1 MLALPTAM
9 EACKAVKILNQPR
22 ANLNNLTIQNI
33 SASLTTAKPEYGVM
47 LNNIDAKLPVVM
59 KAASN
64 FFKGHSQFMNVTL
77 DVTTLTPLRSICQ
90 SLAEVEKTRAALQ
103 ENHFKLKKDNIE
115 CRRKE
120 AKLAETT
127 DPFDREL
134 LELEIIEA
142 KANAAS
148 MQNYVEG
155 AVRKLNFFINQY
167 ENILKK
173 IGKTEITEE
182 DYELEEKRYHVMTC
196 MKQGLN
202 AARARGG
209 VIDEGNMIYLFD
221 LGINAAQAQAEV
233 YAYLRMEE
241 EMISNG
247 QAPTHEMTV
256 HWLEACADKF
266 QDCAEKFASNRGFA
280 VLDRQSLVNTP
291 QLESK

>member
-134 LELEIIEA
+134 LELEII
-142 KANAAS
+142 
-148 MQNYVEG
+148 
-155 AVRKLNFFINQY
+155 
-167 ENILKK
+167 
-173 IGKTEITEE
+173 
-182 DYELEEKRYHVMTC
+182 VMTC

>member
-1 MLALPTAM
+1 MN
-9 EACKAVKILNQPR
+9 E
-22 ANLNNLTIQNI
+22 LTIKNI
-33 SASLTTAKPEYGVM
+33 STSLTTVKPEYSVM
-47 LNNIDAKLPVVM
+47 LNNIDVKLPAVM
-59 KAASN
+59 KTATN
-64 FFKGHSQFMNVTL
+64 FYKGHSQFMNVTL
-77 DVTTLTPLRSICQ
+77 DVTTLTPLRSIYQ
-90 SLAEVEKTRAALQ
+90 SLAEIEQTRAALQ
-103 ENHFKLKKDNIE
+103 DNHFKLKKAEIE

-120 AKLAETT
+120 SMLAETT

-142 KANAAS
+142 RAGAFSN
-148 MQNYVEG
+148 QNYMEG

-167 ENILKK
+167 DNILAK

-233 YAYLRMEE
+233 YAYLTMEN
-241 EMISNG
+241 EMISKG
-247 QAPTHEMTV
+247 IPPTHEMTV
-256 HWLEACADKF
+256 KWLEACADKF
-266 QDCAEKFASNRGFA
+266 ENCAEKFAASRGFA
-280 VLDRQSLVNTP
+280 VLDRQSLTNTP
-291 QLESK
+291 QLENK

>member
-1 MLALPTAM
+1 M
-9 EACKAVKILNQPR
+9 ND
-22 ANLNNLTIQNI
+22 LTIQNI
-33 SASLTTAKPEYGVM
+33 STSLTTVKPEYGVM
-47 LNNIDAKLPVVM
+47 LNNIDSKLPAVM
-59 KAASN
+59 KTATN

-77 DVTTLTPLRSICQ
+77 DVTTLTPLRSIYQ
-90 SLAEVEKTRAALQ
+90 SLAEIEQTRAALQ
-103 ENHFKLKKDNIE
+103 ENHFKLKKAEIE

-120 AKLAETT
+120 SQLADTT
-127 DPFDREL
+127 NPFDREL

-142 KANAAS
+142 KANAS
-148 MQNYVEG
+148 STQNYMEG

-233 YAYLRMEE
+233 FAYLTMEN
-241 EMISNG
+241 EMMSSG
-247 QAPTHEMTV
+247 KAPTHEMTV
-256 HWLEACADKF
+256 QWLEACADKF
-266 QDCAEKFASNRGFA
+266 QDCAAKFAANRGFQ
-280 VLDRQSLVNTP
+280 VLDRQSLTNTP